1 MPASPSPVRAATTCL
16 GALARSLADQAGA
29 LMKAV
34 CAVSK
39 LFLRFA
45 HYVIDSELER
55 ARMINC
61 VRSGLGF
68 RADLD
73 LKRRRQEPRAES
85 NSFAR
90 RRKSSNLGAQIRDA
104 PREDVRPLIASLKS
118 RLARRPLCKSELVSR
133 IGARSKSLSRLSFLA
148 RSPVCPLACL
158 AGAGGPMIIQ

>member
-1 MPASPSPVRAATTCL
+1 MTAGGQRKKTEKMGPANFAQVARFAESSSRGNHLL
-16 GALARSLADQAGA
+16 GSTRSLADQAGA

-73 LKRRRQEPRAES
+73 FKRRRRQEPRATRS
-85 NSFAR
+85 RA
-90 RRKSSNLGAQIRDA
+90 
-104 PREDVRPLIASLKS
+104 VASLRIWALRLET
-118 RLARRPLCKSELVSR
+118 RLAKMSGR
-133 IGARSKSLSRLSFLA
+133 LSR
-148 RSPVCPLACL
+148 V
-158 AGAGGPMIIQ
+158 